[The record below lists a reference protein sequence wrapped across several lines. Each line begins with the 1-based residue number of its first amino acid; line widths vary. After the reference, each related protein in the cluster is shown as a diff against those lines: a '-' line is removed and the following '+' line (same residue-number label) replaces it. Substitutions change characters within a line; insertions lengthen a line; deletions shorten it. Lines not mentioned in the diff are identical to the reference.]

1 MLQDQ
6 VASNKKSSSRYCC
19 YKKEITGVNYGKV
32 TVFVRIRR
40 RYYCYKKKGIRAA
53 KTRGRYFCY
62 KTKGI
67 GEWNS
72 VTGKGEGSH
81 VTTRTYVI

>member
-53 KTRGRYFCY
+53 KTRGRWYCCY
-62 KTKGI
+62 KTKVMNFCYRK
-67 GEWNS
+67 EECTLV
-72 VTGKGEGSH
+72 VTIRTKGM
-81 VTTRTYVI
+81 